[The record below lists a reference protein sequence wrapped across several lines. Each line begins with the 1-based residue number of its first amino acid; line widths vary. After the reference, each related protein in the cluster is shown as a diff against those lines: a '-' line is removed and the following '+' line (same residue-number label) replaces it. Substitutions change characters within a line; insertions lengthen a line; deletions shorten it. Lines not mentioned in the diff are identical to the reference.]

1 MNSLNLK
8 GIWTIAKGKLKQK
21 YSRLTDNDLAY
32 IDGEEEEMLAQI
44 QRRTGVPPDELKQ
57 YILTECRSDS

>member
-1 MNSLNLK
+1 MNLK

-21 YSRLTDNDLAY
+21 YPRLTDNDLAY

-44 QRRTGVPPDELKQ
+44 ERRTGVAHDELKQ
-57 YILTECRSDS
+57 YLLTECGSFAAT